1 MISKHVHCEPERDDY
16 ARLAAYIADAGHDGE
31 KCLMSWHAG
40 CWTEDDYTLAVLE
53 AETVQALNT
62 RTTKEK
68 TYHLLLSFRPED
80 EAKLTPE
87 AFKAIEERFAAAL
100 GFQEHQRHC
109 GVHKNTNNI
118 HLHIAYNR
126 IHPERLTRHDPYY
139 DYKTLSS
146 TCRQLEQE
154 YGLVVD
160 NGFAQAR
167 ENSLS
172 HKAATLEARTG
183 QESFE
188 GYAKRHKSEIMQA
201 LEQAPSGPSGWQG
214 FHEGLKAY
222 GLGVKP
228 HGNGLVLHDLY
239 SKGSHHAVKA
249 SAVDRALS
257 AKRLQE
263 RFGDFQPYRSLRQ
276 IQEHSRYQAGPLH
289 RSPERGEL
297 YAQYQT
303 GIETR
308 KIKLQAVKEREY
320 IALAAIRQQWE
331 AKHREIEAMG
341 IAKRNRRNLLAL
353 ARKHE
358 AEALAKAKLE
368 FQPERE
374 AVRREVP
381 YTSWSGFLRHEA
393 ERGNEIALAVLR
405 SLKEAVKPEQAL
417 ELTQGQVKDTAPPV
431 KDWSKHGLD
440 YATTTAVKAD
450 FATQQRTALEREDLS
465 GKGKTRLLAV
475 LRMEELAAEEQARSI
490 NTTAPPLFTGV
501 TQRIDNKG
509 TVIFTLPSGGTVR
522 DTGKEVLFFAHD
534 KAAGEAARQYA
545 VKKWGKAV
553 RLESNVLCRDVLP
566 ERDGEPE
573 RVQEREQQKRRGME
587 R

>member
-1 MISKHVHCEPERDDY
+1 MISKHVPCEPGHDDY

-40 CWTEDDYTLAVLE
+40 CWTEDDYALAVLE

-68 TYHLLLSFRPED
+68 TYHLLVSFRPED

-87 AFKAIEERFAAAL
+87 AFTAIEEHFATAL
-100 GFQEHQRHC
+100 GFTAHQRHC

-126 IHPERLTRHDPYY
+126 IHPEKLTRHDPYY
-139 DYKTLSS
+139 DYKTLSN
-146 TCRQLEQE
+146 TCRQMEQE

-160 NGFAQAR
+160 NGFERAN

-214 FHEGLKAY
+214 LHEGLKAC

-228 HGNGLVLHDLY
+228 HGNGLVLHDLH
-239 SKGSHHAVKA
+239 SKDSHHAVKA
-249 SAVDRALS
+249 SAVDRSLG

-276 IQEHSRYQAGPLH
+276 VQEHSRYQATPLH
-289 RSPERGEL
+289 RAMEQRERGEL
-297 YAQYQT
+297 YAKYQAD
-303 GIETR
+303 IETR
-308 KIKLQAVKEREY
+308 KTRLQAIKEREGVT
-320 IALAAIRQQWE
+320 LTAIRQQWE
-331 AKHREIEAMG
+331 AKRRGIEQMS

-358 AEALAKAKLE
+358 AEAIAKAKLE
-368 FQPERE
+368 FQPERD
-374 AVRREVP
+374 AVRQEVP
-381 YTSWSGFLRHEA
+381 YTSWQDFLKLEA
-393 ERGNEIALAVLR
+393 GNGNEVALAVLR
-405 SLKEAVKPEQAL
+405 SLKEAVQPEQAL
-417 ELTQGQVKDTAPPV
+417 ELVKAPA
-431 KDWSKHGLD
+431 KDWSRHGLD
-440 YATTTAVKAD
+440 YAVKTAIRAEYAEKERKLQDQSGLSANGRKELQA
-450 FATQQRTALEREDLS
+450 FLHMEQIEAEARATGQDLGKIARRID
-465 GKGKTRLLAV
+465 GKG
-475 LRMEELAAEEQARSI
+475 I
-490 NTTAPPLFTGV
+490 
-501 TQRIDNKG
+501 I
-509 TVIFTLPSGGTVR
+509 IFTLESGGSIR
-522 DTGKEVLFFAHD
+522 DTGKEIFFSAHD
-534 KAAGEAARQYA
+534 SKAEHAATVYA
-545 VKKWGKAV
+545 AKKWGKRV
-553 RLESNVLCRDVLP
+553 IVEKGRIIFQV
-566 ERDGEPE
+566 EPE
-573 RVQEREQQKRRGME
+573 KERSAPELLRKDKGLSR
-587 R
+587 

>member
-1 MISKHVHCEPERDDY
+1 MISKHVHCEPEHDDY

-40 CWTEDDYTLAVLE
+40 CWIEDDYALGVLE

-68 TYHLLLSFRPED
+68 TYHLLVSFRPED

-100 GFQEHQRHC
+100 GFTEHQRHC

-126 IHPERLTRHDPYY
+126 IHPEKLTRHDPYY

-154 YGLVVD
+154 YSLVVD
-160 NGFAQAR
+160 NGFEQAK
-167 ENSLS
+167 ENHLS

-201 LEQAPSGPSGWQG
+201 LEHAQDWQG
-214 FHEGLKAY
+214 FHEGLKVY

-228 HGNGLVLHDLY
+228 HGNGLVFHDLY
-239 SKGSHHAVKA
+239 GKDSHHAVKA
-249 SAVDRALS
+249 SAVDRSLS

-263 RFGDFQPYRSLRQ
+263 RFGEYHPYRSLRQ
-276 IQEHSRYQAGPLH
+276 IQEVSRYQAGPLH
-289 RSPERGEL
+289 RAMEQGERGEL
-297 YAQYQT
+297 YAKYQA
-303 GIETR
+303 GIESR
-308 KIKLQAVKEREY
+308 KNRLQVVKEREDA
-320 IALAAIRQQWE
+320 ALAAIRQQWE
-331 AKHREIEAMG
+331 GKHREIESMS

-358 AEALAKAKLE
+358 AETLAKAKLE

-381 YTSWSGFLRHEA
+381 YTSWQDFLKLEA
-393 ERGNEIALAVLR
+393 GNGNEVALAVLR
-405 SLKEAVKPEQAL
+405 SRKEAIKPEKAL
-417 ELTQGQVKDTAPPV
+417 EAAKAPV
-431 KDWSKHGLD
+431 KDWSRHGLD
-440 YATTTAVKAD
+440 YAVKMAIRAEYAEKERKLQD
-450 FATQQRTALEREDLS
+450 QSGLSANGRKELQAFLHMEQIEAEARAEGIALGSIKRRID
-465 GKGKTRLLAV
+465 GKG
-475 LRMEELAAEEQARSI
+475 I
-490 NTTAPPLFTGV
+490 
-501 TQRIDNKG
+501 
-509 TVIFTLPSGGTVR
+509 VIFTLASGGSIR
-522 DTGKEVLFFAHD
+522 DTGKELFFSSHD
-534 KAAGEAARQYA
+534 PKAEQAASRYA
-545 VKKWGKAV
+545 EKKWGK
-553 RLESNVLCRDVLP
+553 
-566 ERDGEPE
+566 
-573 RVQEREQQKRRGME
+573 RVNIEKGCIMFAPEREQEQKQSEISRKLQGLSR
-587 R
+587 

>member
-1 MISKHVHCEPERDDY
+1 MISKHVSCEPEHDDY

-31 KCLMSWHAG
+31 KCLMSWHVG
-40 CWTEDDYTLAVLE
+40 CWSEDDYALAVLE

-68 TYHLLLSFRPED
+68 TYHLLVSFRPED

-100 GFQEHQRHC
+100 GFTEHQRHC

-126 IHPERLTRHDPYY
+126 IHPEHLTRHDPYY

-154 YGLVVD
+154 YGLMVD
-160 NGFAQAR
+160 NGFERAN

-201 LEQAPSGPSGWQG
+201 LEQVKDWQG
-214 FHEGLKAY
+214 LHEGLKAL
-222 GLGVKP
+222 GLGVKH
-228 HGNGLVLHDLY
+228 HGNGLVFHNLH
-239 SKGSHHAVKA
+239 SKDSQHAVKA
-249 SAVDRALS
+249 SAVDRTLS

-263 RFGDFQPYRSLRQ
+263 RFGEYRSYRNLRQ
-276 IQEHSRYQAGPLH
+276 IQEVSRYQATPLH
-289 RSPERGEL
+289 LSPERGEL
-297 YAQYQT
+297 YAKYQT

-308 KIKLQAVKEREY
+308 RTRLQSVKEREDT
-320 IALAAIRQQWE
+320 ARAAIRQQWE
-331 AKHREIEAMG
+331 AKRREIEQMS

-374 AVRREVP
+374 AARRKVP

-405 SLKEAVKPEQAL
+405 SLKEAVQPEQAL
-417 ELTQGQVKDTAPPV
+417 EPTQGQVKDTAPPA
-431 KDWSKHGLD
+431 KDWSKHGLE
-440 YATTTAVKAD
+440 YATTATVKAD
-450 FATQQRTALEREDLS
+450 FATQQRAVLEREDLS

-475 LRMEELAAEEQARSI
+475 LRMEELAAEEQARSV

-501 TQRIDNKG
+501 LHRIDNKG
-509 TVIFTLPSGGTVR
+509 TVIFTLSSGGTVR
-522 DTGKEVLFFAHD
+522 DTGKEVLFSAHD
-534 KAAGEAARQYA
+534 KAAGDAARQYA
-545 VKKWGKAV
+545 VKKWGKGL
-553 RLESNVLCRDVLP
+553 RLEGNTLRRDVLP

>member
-1 MISKHVHCEPERDDY
+1 MISKHVPCEPGHDDY

-40 CWTEDDYTLAVLE
+40 CWIEDDYSLAVLE

-68 TYHLLLSFRPED
+68 TYHLLISFRPED

-100 GFQEHQRHC
+100 GFTEHQRHC

-139 DYKTLSS
+139 DYKTLSN

-160 NGFAQAR
+160 NGFERAN
-167 ENSLS
+167 ENNLS

-188 GYAKRHKSEIMQA
+188 GYAKRHKADIMQT
-201 LEQAPSGPSGWQG
+201 LEHAQDWQG

-228 HGNGLVLHDLY
+228 HGNGLVLHDLR

-289 RSPERGEL
+289 RAMEQGERGEL
-297 YAQYQT
+297 YAKYQA
-303 GIETR
+303 GIESR
-308 KIKLQAVKEREY
+308 KNRLQAVKERED
-320 IALAAIRQQWE
+320 ATLAAIRHQWE
-331 AKHREIEAMG
+331 AKRREIERMS

-358 AEALAKAKLE
+358 AEALVKARLQL
-368 FQPERE
+368 QPERE

-393 ERGNEIALAVLR
+393 ERGNETALAVLR
-405 SLKEAVKPEQAL
+405 SRKEAIEPELVL
-417 ELTQGQVKDTAPPV
+417 EPTPGQVKDTAPPV

-440 YATTTAVKAD
+440 YATTTALKAD
-450 FATQQRTALEREDLS
+450 FATQQRAVLEREDLS
-465 GKGKTRLLAV
+465 GKSKTRLLAV
-475 LRMEELAAEEQARSI
+475 LRMEELTAEEQARSI
-490 NTTAPPLFTGV
+490 NTTASPLFTGV
-501 TQRIDNKG
+501 THRIDNKG
-509 TVIFTLPSGGTVR
+509 TVIFTLSSGGTVR
-522 DTGKEVLFFAHD
+522 DTGKEILFSTHD

-553 RLESNVLCRDVLP
+553 QLEGNVLHRDILP
-566 ERDGEPE
+566 ERGMEPE
-573 RVQEREQQKRRGME
+573 KRRGME

>member
-1 MISKHVHCEPERDDY
+1 MISKHVPCEPEHDDY
-16 ARLAAYIADAGHDGE
+16 ARLANYIADAGHDGE

-40 CWTEDDYTLAVLE
+40 CWSEDDHSLAVLE

-68 TYHLLLSFRPED
+68 TYHLLVSFRPED
-80 EAKLTPE
+80 EAKLTSE
-87 AFKAIEERFAAAL
+87 AFKAIEERFAVAL
-100 GFQEHQRHC
+100 GFAEHQRHC

-160 NGFAQAR
+160 NGFERAN

-188 GYAKRHKSEIMQA
+188 SYAKRQKAEIMQA
-201 LEQAPSGPSGWQG
+201 LEQAKDWQG
-214 FHEGLKAY
+214 FHEGLKAL

-228 HGNGLVLHDLY
+228 HGNGLVLHDLH
-239 SKGSHHAVKA
+239 SKDSRHAVKA
-249 SAVDRALS
+249 SAVERTLS

-276 IQEHSRYQAGPLH
+276 IREVSRYQATPLH
-289 RSPERGEL
+289 RAMEQGERGEL
-297 YAQYQT
+297 YAAYQA

-308 KIKLQAVKEREY
+308 KTRLQAIKEREDV
-320 IALAAIRQQWE
+320 ALAAIRQQWE
-331 AKHREIEAMG
+331 AKRREIDQMS

-358 AEALAKAKLE
+358 AETLAKAKLE
-368 FQPERE
+368 LQPERE
-374 AVRREVP
+374 TVRREVP
-381 YTSWSGFLRHEA
+381 YTSWSGFLWHEA

-405 SLKEAVKPEQAL
+405 SIKEAVEPEKVR
-417 ELTQGQVKDTAPPV
+417 EPIKTPV
-431 KDWSKHGLD
+431 KDWSQHGREQFYSEKAAIRAD
-440 YATTTAVKAD
+440 YAEKERVLQEPDGLSTT
-450 FATQQRTALEREDLS
+450 
-465 GKGKTRLLAV
+465 GKRQLQAF
-475 LRMEELAAEEQARSI
+475 LRMERIAAEAR
-490 NTTAPPLFTGV
+490 AQGLELGEVKRRVDGKGV
-501 TQRIDNKG
+501 
-509 TVIFTLPSGGTVR
+509 VIFALESGGRIR
-522 DTGKEVLFFAHD
+522 DAGKELFFSAHD
-534 KAAGEAARQYA
+534 EKARGIALAYA
-545 VKKWGKAV
+545 SLKWGKNVA
-553 RLESNVLCRDVLP
+553 LEQGKILFRHAP
-566 ERDGEPE
+566 E
-573 RVQEREQQKRRGME
+573 VQREQAKEWSR
-587 R
+587 

>member
-1 MISKHVHCEPERDDY
+1 MISKHVPCEPEHDDY

-40 CWTEDDYTLAVLE
+40 CWSEDDYALAVLE
-53 AETVQALNT
+53 AETIQALNT

-68 TYHLLLSFRPED
+68 TYHLLVSFRPED

-100 GFQEHQRHC
+100 GFSEHQRHC

-139 DYKTLSS
+139 DYKTLSN

-160 NGFAQAR
+160 NGFERAN

-188 GYAKRHKSEIMQA
+188 GYAKRHKSGIMQA
-201 LEQAPSGPSGWQG
+201 LEQAKDWQG
-214 FHEGLKAY
+214 FHEGLKAC

-239 SKGSHHAVKA
+239 SKDLHHAVKA
-249 SAVDRALS
+249 SAVDRTLS

-263 RFGDFQPYRSLRQ
+263 RFGEYRPYRSLRQ
-276 IQEHSRYQAGPLH
+276 IQEHSRYKAVPLH

-297 YAQYQT
+297 YAQYQA

-308 KIKLQAVKEREY
+308 KTRLQAIKEREDT
-320 IALAAIRQQWE
+320 ALAAIRQQWD
-331 AKHREIEAMG
+331 AKRREIEQMS

-358 AEALAKAKLE
+358 AETLAKAKLE

-393 ERGNEIALAVLR
+393 EQGNETALAVLR
-405 SLKEAVKPEQAL
+405 SLKEAVQPEQAQ
-417 ELTQGQVKDTAPPV
+417 EPTQGQVKDTAPPV

-440 YATTTAVKAD
+440 YAAAAAVKAD
-450 FATQQRTALEREDLS
+450 FATQQRALLEREDLS

-475 LRMEELAAEEQARSI
+475 LRMEELVAEEQARSI
-490 NTTAPPLFTGV
+490 NANIPPLFTGV
-501 TQRIDNKG
+501 THRIDNKG

-522 DTGKEVLFFAHD
+522 DTGKEVLFSAHD

-553 RLESNVLCRDVLP
+553 QLDGNVLRRDVLP
-566 ERDGEPE
+566 ERNGELE
-573 RVQEREQQKRRGME
+573 LLQEREQQKSRGME

>member
-1 MISKHVHCEPERDDY
+1 MISKHVSCEPVHDNY
-16 ARLAAYIADAGHDGE
+16 SRLANYIADAGHDGE
-31 KCLMSWHAG
+31 KCLLSWCTG
-40 CWTEDDYTLAVLE
+40 CWSEDDYALAVLE

-68 TYHLLLSFRPED
+68 TYHLLLSFHPED

-100 GFQEHQRHC
+100 GFSEHQRHC

-139 DYKTLSS
+139 DYKTLSN

-160 NGFAQAR
+160 NGFERAN

-172 HKAATLEARTG
+172 HKAATLETRTG

-188 GYAKRHKSEIMQA
+188 SYAKRHKADIMQA
-201 LEQAPSGPSGWQG
+201 LEQAKDWQG

-222 GLGVKP
+222 ALSIKP
-228 HGNGLVLHDLY
+228 HGNGLVFHDLY
-239 SKGSHHAVKA
+239 GKDAHHAVKA
-249 SAVDRALS
+249 SNVDRALS

-263 RFGDFQPYRSLRQ
+263 RLGEYRPYRSLRQ
-276 IQEHSRYQAGPLH
+276 IQEQSRYQAAPLH

-297 YAQYQT
+297 YAQYQA
-303 GIETR
+303 GIEIR
-308 KIKLQAVKEREY
+308 KTKLQAIKEREDT
-320 IALAAIRQQWE
+320 ALTAIRQQWE
-331 AKHREIEAMG
+331 AKRREIERMT
-341 IAKRNRRNLLAL
+341 IAKRNRRNLLTL

-358 AEALAKAKLE
+358 AEAIAKAKLE

-374 AVRREVP
+374 AVRLEVL

-393 ERGNEIALAVLR
+393 EQGNETALAVLR
-405 SLKEAVKPEQAL
+405 SRKEAEEPE
-417 ELTQGQVKDTAPPV
+417 TQERRPAPA

-440 YATTTAVKAD
+440 YAAIAVTKVEYAEK
-450 FATQQRTALEREDLS
+450 QRAVLEQIDLS
-465 GKGKTRLLAV
+465 AKGKRQLQAF
-475 LRMEELAAEEQARSI
+475 LRMEQITAEASAQGQDFGKITR
-490 NTTAPPLFTGV
+490 
-501 TQRIDNKG
+501 RIDGKG
-509 TVIFTLPSGGTVR
+509 VVIFTLESGGTVR
-522 DTGKEVLFFAHD
+522 DTGKELFFSSHD
-534 KAAGEAARQYA
+534 TQAQHIAALYA
-545 VKKWGKAV
+545 GKKWGKHLSVEKGRIVFQPDRQREA
-553 RLESNVLCRDVLP
+553 RTPEMELP
-566 ERDGEPE
+566 KK
-573 RVQEREQQKRRGME
+573 QQGLSR
-587 R
+587 